1 MASVIITDDFDLDKI
16 AESGQCFRWHKM
28 KDGGYRIQ
36 AGERMLIIR
45 EAGSDL
51 YEVSEWDSF
60 WENYFDLDTHYKEIR
75 SRIPADD
82 RYLYAA
88 AEAGKGIRI
97 LRQDPWETL
106 ITFIISQRKSIPA
119 IRTCVEKLC
128 AAAGRPITETGFSFP
143 MHDNPASPDAC
154 IKCEPGRKTHAFTMP
169 DKPDSAPSESGQ
181 DTEAYG
187 FRAFPMPEELASL
200 SMEDLLACGL
210 GYRAKYIA
218 AVAEQSLHME
228 EMKTLD
234 DEALLREL
242 MRLPGVGIK
251 VASCT
256 MLFGFHRLNLFPE
269 DVWISRVLKEHY
281 PDGFPFAR
289 YAPFCGVM
297 QQYLFYYRR
306 NFQNSPDRRAHN
318 KGTS

>member
-1 MASVIITDDFDLDKI
+1 MLSVNIIDDFDLDKI

-28 KDGGYRIQ
+28 ETGGYRIQ
-36 AGERMLIIR
+36 AGDRVLSIR
-45 EAGSDL
+45 PAGGHR
-51 YEVSEWDSF
+51 YEVSEWDAF
-60 WENYFDLDTHYKEIR
+60 WENYFDLTTDYRGIR

-82 RYLYAA
+82 RYLYTA
-88 AEAGKGIRI
+88 AEAGRGIRI

-128 AAAGRPITETGFSFP
+128 AAAGRPLSET
-143 MHDNPASPDAC
+143 D
-154 IKCEPGRKTHAFTMP
+154 RTMP
-169 DKPDSAPSESGQ
+169 DEPEPHPAFS
-181 DTEAYG
+181 G
-187 FRAFPMPEELASL
+187 FRAFLPPEGADPAQSDPAPCPESCIFRAFPTQEELASL
-200 SMEDLLACGL
+200 TMEDLLACGL

-218 AVAEQSLHME
+218 AVAELSLPVGQ
-228 EMKTLD
+228 MKSLD
-234 DEALLREL
+234 DGTLLGEL

-281 PDGFPFAR
+281 PEGFPFAR

-306 NFQNSPDRRAHN
+306 NFRKS
-318 KGTS
+318 